1 MAFCLEAMAF
11 FKPRHTEGSEAR
23 AEGRAT
29 VRIGSAGHCVF
40 HPPPSAT
47 WSMSVTMGI
56 QLRNQV

>member
-1 MAFCLEAMAF
+1 MAF

-23 AEGRAT
+23 AEALAT
-29 VRIGSAGHCVF
+29 VPIDSAGHF
-40 HPPPSAT
+40 ALHHSRSAT